1 MDQTD
6 PHDQTQAAG
15 PDAPP
20 APDAAAPPP
29 PPEDAAPPAGVPAR
43 GAGRRILAA
52 VVLLPWVIGYGSVG
66 AWAVTFGA
74 RSLAAG
80 NAIVD
85 AGYTRMVTPGGVILV
100 GALLL
105 AAFVTVMAAGLLLIY
120 DSRRRGLW
128 GGVAVAAAVLTA
140 GAVWAGV
147 RGELVAILWILFFFG
162 IVYALAVAL
171 WRLWRGRR
179 GKSVL
184 RP

>member
-1 MDQTD
+1 MMDQAD
-6 PHDQTQAAG
+6 PHDQTPGAA
-15 PDAPP
+15 PDAPAPADPSPP
-20 APDAAAPPP
+20 APD
-29 PPEDAAPPAGVPAR
+29 DAAPAADIPAR